1 MRRVGSFSGMIAGVG
16 IDLVEVA
23 RVRSAL
29 ENPKTGSRFRSR
41 VFTAREI
48 EYCER
53 KRAGKY
59 QSYAGRFAAKEAVM
73 KALGRGWSSEVNWLE
88 IEILPAPGGKPQ
100 VRLSNRTSAL
110 AQKLGVRQLYV
121 SITHTKSHA
130 MAYLIA
136 EQG

>member
-1 MRRVGSFSGMIAGVG
+1 MIAGVG

-41 VFTAREI
+41 VFTVREI
-48 EYCER
+48 EYCEG

-73 KALGRGWSSEVNWLE
+73 KALGRGWSSEVNWLD
-88 IEILPAPGGKPQ
+88 IEILPAPGGQPR
-100 VRLSNRTSAL
+100 VRLTNRTSAL
-110 AQKLGVRQLYV
+110 AQKLGVKQLSV
-121 SITHTKSHA
+121 SITHTKSYA

-136 EQG
+136 ERG